1 MGLRKASCTFR
12 RQRPAART
20 LPRTFCERLNGAR
33 TLPSQSFS
41 DDRFRLAVDASPAA
55 MIMVDANGTIEFANA
70 ETVRMFG
77 YRVDELVGRSIDML
91 VPPRSRAAHS
101 GLRQGFFVSP
111 RERPMGV
118 GRDLKGTRKDGTEFP
133 VEIGLT
139 PIDAANGVIVL
150 ATIVDITARRRAEL
164 DLAQRANDLELA
176 NERLTQF
183 AYVASHDL
191 QEPLRKIAVY
201 AGLLEEA
208 VRKADAA
215 GAARAT
221 SVISASAVRA
231 RKMVDNLLAFSRVSG
246 TETHTQPLDLR
257 AEVELALNDLSA
269 AIEETGA
276 TIRVEIDPIVV
287 PADRAQLARLIQ
299 NIVSNAIKYRKPGA
313 PPSITI
319 RTTRIGRTR
328 VRLAIA
334 DAGVGFDEKFASE
347 IFQPFKRLHS
357 PRDYPGSGIGLAIC
371 KAIADRYGWTLSVR
385 SRPEEGSTFEVTL
398 PTAV

>member
-1 MGLRKASCTFR
+1 M
-12 RQRPAART
+12 
-20 LPRTFCERLNGAR
+20 
-33 TLPSQSFS
+33 PSQSFS

-101 GLRQGFFVSP
+101 GLRQGFFASP
-111 RERPMGV
+111 SERPMGV

-139 PIDAANGVIVL
+139 PIDAADGVIVL
-150 ATIVDITARRRAEL
+150 ATVVDITARRRAEL